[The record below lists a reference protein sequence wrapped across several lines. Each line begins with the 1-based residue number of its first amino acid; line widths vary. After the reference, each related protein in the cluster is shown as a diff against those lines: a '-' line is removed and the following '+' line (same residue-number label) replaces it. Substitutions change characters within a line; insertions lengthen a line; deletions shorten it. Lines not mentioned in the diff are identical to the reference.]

1 MNTRFSVLFFLIV
14 LTILL
19 SCKNNDNVFPKV
31 VSSYLNVVN
40 ASPDVLN
47 FYLNGT
53 RQNNTSSIFPA
64 GQSFYIT
71 VPAGSQDYEFKK
83 AGSSNIFFRIPLNL
97 KDSVNNS
104 LYVIDGSTA
113 STYSTVDF
121 LPPDTIATDTQIRF
135 ANVSPDAGPLDV
147 FVGDTI
153 NFKSSAFKTSTVFL
167 PTGSGQKKV
176 KIYQTGAAIP
186 KVDTTITFEPGR
198 IYTLFSKGLIN
209 GKGPAAFGVGVV
221 INY

>member
-1 MNTRFSVLFFLIV
+1 
-14 LTILL
+14 
-19 SCKNNDNVFPKV
+19 
-31 VSSYLNVVN
+31 VVN

-53 RQNNTSSIFPA
+53 RLNNTSSIYPA

-71 VPAGSQDYEFKK
+71 VPAGSEDYEFKK
-83 AGSSNIFFRIPLNL
+83 AGSSIILFRIPLNL
-97 KDSVNNS
+97 KDTVNNS
-104 LYVIDGSTA
+104 LYVINGSTG
-113 STYSTVDF
+113 STFSTIDS
-121 LPPDTIATDTQIRF
+121 LYKDTIPTDTQIRF
-135 ANVSPDAGPLDV
+135 ANASSDAGLLDV
-147 FVGDTI
+147 FVGDTV
-153 NFKSSAFKTSTVFL
+153 NFKSRAFKTSSVFL
-167 PTGSGQKKV
+167 KTGSGQKNV

-209 GKGPAAFGVGVV
+209 GKGTAAFGVGIA